1 MTVLQTIALPLGYS
15 AAALGAGAIRYGL
28 PPRVSMPGFGEIRR
42 FFKKAGARQRG
53 FSKRFLLMLDE
64 PGAGELDGH
73 SA

>member
-1 MTVLQTIALPLGYS
+1 VLPL
-15 AAALGAGAIRYGL
+15 
-28 PPRVSMPGFGEIRR
+28 RVSMPGFGEIGR
-42 FFKKAGARQRG
+42 FFKKAGVPCRG

>member
-1 MTVLQTIALPLGYS
+1 
-15 AAALGAGAIRYGL
+15 
-28 PPRVSMPGFGEIRR
+28 VSMPGFGEIRR